1 MAQPP
6 SPYGPVPEQ
15 DSGGCHLISEN
26 YAYALQLI
34 LGFAALAGLVF
45 KRWRA
50 PVKRDLMVWMF
61 DVSKQGFGAMFI
73 HVWNILL
80 SIHEG
85 GAKPGSDECAM
96 YFVNFSLDIA
106 IGTFMIWCFVRVQE
120 LTAVRFGVDSLKVTG
135 DYGTPPRFSVYRTQL
150 LAYTVILVICKA
162 VTTVIVIAMD
172 EVLSSLANALFSPV
186 SSYPELELTL
196 VMIICPWI
204 LNALQFWIL
213 DNVLMSE
220 RVIPDMRPGSFGK
233 YEPAAE
239 SDAGGGGTGI
249 DSGLDASERDGLNT
263 PTGLPSEPSWMS
275 EPVLGEGGS
284 GGAGG
289 ALGWRGGRR
298 ERGDGSGTPE
308 RLALGCSG
316 RGGGGG
322 AGGGSGGVRGGGGGG
337 GRGGDGLGRGGGG
350 GGGSPL
356 GTNAFDSYHT
366 RYVSGFWK

>member
-1 MAQPP
+1 MAHPPP
-6 SPYGPVPEQ
+6 SYGSLPQQEG
-15 DSGGCHLISEN
+15 SGGCHLISEN

-50 PVKRDLMVWMF
+50 PVKRDLMVWMY

-85 GAKPGSDECAM
+85 GGKPGSDECAM

-150 LAYTVILVICKA
+150 LAYTLILIICKA

-172 EVLSSLANALFSPV
+172 EVLSSLAKALFSPV
-186 SSYPELELTL
+186 SAYPELELTL
-196 VMIICPWI
+196 VMIICPWV

-220 RVIPDMRPGSFGK
+220 RVIQDAHSGAFGK
-233 YEPAAE
+233 YEHAPE
-239 SDAGGGGTGI
+239 SDAGAGGTLGMGI
-249 DSGLDASERDGLNT
+249 DTGLEASERDGLNT

-275 EPVLGEGGS
+275 EPVLGDGGS
-284 GGAGG
+284 GAVG

-298 ERGDGSGTPE
+298 ERGDGSG
-308 RLALGCSG
+308 SG
-316 RGGGGG
+316 SR
-322 AGGGSGGVRGGGGGG
+322 
-337 GRGGDGLGRGGGG
+337 
-350 GGGSPL
+350 
-356 GTNAFDSYHT
+356 T
-366 RYVSGFWK
+366 RTMV